1 MFTWGSK
8 HRTWPDADRE
18 VWDRLGGRDALSLT
32 IGASGFAAYSSTYR
46 TSTKL
51 LDQFVTVRVRQAV
64 CTYQVSRGRKH
75 RLRVVESHMTGS
87 FTPSLVIVDIR
98 PAYWTLEWLLWVLDP
113 NGDKDSSRHRS
124 YYTVSKLVDLT
135 DDQLLDQVE
144 DVIGTSINPFG

>member
-1 MFTWGSK
+1 
-8 HRTWPDADRE
+8 
-18 VWDRLGGRDALSLT
+18 
-32 IGASGFAAYSSTYR
+32 
-46 TSTKL
+46 
-51 LDQFVTVRVRQAV
+51 VRVRQAV

-113 NGDKDSSRHRS
+113 NRDKDSSRHRS